1 MIWWGPSR
9 SDSDPQRRS
18 LIRAGALAP
27 LAAPVIYAA
36 VLLGVEF
43 GRAVLGYASGPSI
56 RSVGYVVA
64 AVAAIGTPIAYA
76 AMLLGGLPIYLGLRR
91 VGLVSRWTL
100 WTGGIAVGVIVALL
114 LAPSLRGDLFSIPFP
129 WWLGALAGVLSAET
143 FWRLLSR
150 SVPQIDTSDVSISS
164 PVDRR

>member
-1 MIWWGPSR
+1 VV
-9 SDSDPQRRS
+9 
-18 LIRAGALAP
+18 LAP
-27 LAAPVIYAA
+27 LAAPISYAA

-64 AVAAIGTPIAYA
+64 AVAAIGTPLAYA
-76 AMLLGGLPIYLGLRR
+76 AMLLGGLPIYVMLRR
-91 VGLVSRWTL
+91 VGVLSRWTL
-100 WTGGIAVGVIVALL
+100 WTGGTVVGVIVALL
-114 LAPSLRGDLFSIPFP
+114 LAPALRGDLFSIPFP

-150 SVPQIDTSDVSISS
+150 STPKTNTSAVSI
-164 PVDRR
+164 

>member
-1 MIWWGPSR
+1 M
-9 SDSDPQRRS
+9 
-18 LIRAGALAP
+18 LAP
-27 LAAPVIYAA
+27 LAAPVSYAA

-64 AVAAIGTPIAYA
+64 AVAAIGTPLAYA
-76 AMLLGGLPIYLGLRR
+76 AMLLGGLPIYLVLRR
-91 VGLVSRWTL
+91 VAVVSRWTL
-100 WTGGIAVGVIVALL
+100 WIGGTAVGVIVALL
-114 LAPSLRGDLFSIPFP
+114 MAPFLRGDLFSIPFP
-129 WWLGALAGVLSAET
+129 WWLGALAGILSAET

-150 SVPQIDTSDVSISS
+150 STLKADADAVSISS

>member
-1 MIWWGPSR
+1 MIWWGQSR
-9 SDSDPQRRS
+9 LDSDPPKRS
-18 LIRAGALAP
+18 LIRAVVLAP
-27 LAAPVIYAA
+27 LAAPVSYAA

-56 RSVGYVVA
+56 RSVGYVVG
-64 AVAAIGTPIAYA
+64 AVAAIGTPLAYA
-76 AMLLGGLPIYLGLRR
+76 AMLLGGLPIYLALRR
-91 VGLVSRWTL
+91 VGVLSRWTL
-100 WTGGIAVGVIVALL
+100 WAGGTAIGVIVALL

-150 SVPQIDTSDVSISS
+150 SVPKTDVDAMSISS